1 MNIFKK
7 IAFVNKVGK
16 AVKQAKEMIDKN
28 KGLADEVKR
37 VVGNLKLDIEALLTF
52 LPQFRPIYKEVM
64 EIVKEVF

>member
-1 MNIFKK
+1 MNIFQK
-7 IAFVNKVGK
+7 IALVNKVRK

-52 LPQFRPIYKEVM
+52 LPQFKPIYKEVM
-64 EIVKEVF
+64 GIVKEVF